1 MDIVNKYFNYKKKSL
16 TEYVNITYLDN
27 KAAKEYI
34 EAFLDTYI
42 NTYYY
47 HYLDAYYEKPV
58 TNINQGIIIKEMQAK
73 KLELSI
79 AVSADKTKMDLINY
93 SYSNVLIAVMID
105 LLDLSYLNKIQDFKD
120 ALQSSLVINSGLTQ
134 ITDDMIDKL
143 GTLVKENVLKE
154 RKFFSE
160 LKNDSFYI
168 KYYNY
173 ISDINNCKVSLEYNI
188 EQLEKNYRK
197 TVLDKNYEDNRLS
210 LERLKT
216 TINLFSTD
224 LLYKILSNKPLKNY
238 FIDLPLFGIKK
249 KKDLEELISSFD
261 NPKVKDNIVFI
272 INYNDYI
279 SNKSLFKGLNKYKFA
294 ILVDFSKVISIEKR
308 LTEIEEFDLFRYV
321 IVDGVKSKDYQFVEN
336 FVIKG
341 KEKFTN
347 ELIET

>member
-34 EAFLDTYI
+34 EAFLDIYI

-224 LLYKILSNKPLKNY
+224 LLYIILLIYHYLVLRKRKI
-238 FIDLPLFGIKK
+238 
-249 KKDLEELISSFD
+249 
-261 NPKVKDNIVFI
+261 
-272 INYNDYI
+272 
-279 SNKSLFKGLNKYKFA
+279 
-294 ILVDFSKVISIEKR
+294 
-308 LTEIEEFDLFRYV
+308 
-321 IVDGVKSKDYQFVEN
+321 
-336 FVIKG
+336 
-341 KEKFTN
+341 
-347 ELIET
+347 

>member
-1 MDIVNKYFNYKKKSL
+1 MDVVNKFFDYKKKSL
-16 TEYVNITYLDN
+16 SEYVNIVYIDS
-27 KAAKEYI
+27 KDAKEYI
-34 EAFLDTYI
+34 EAFIDTYI

-47 HYLDAYYEKPV
+47 HYLDAYYDKPV

-79 AVSADKTKMDLINY
+79 SVSADKIKTDLINY
-93 SYSNVLIAVMID
+93 SYSNVLIAIMID

-154 RKFFSE
+154 KKFFSE
-160 LKNDSFYI
+160 LKSDSFAI
-168 KYYNY
+168 KYYTY
-173 ISDINNCKVSLEYNI
+173 ISDTNKCKVALEYNI
-188 EQLEKNYRK
+188 DQLEKNYRK
-197 TVLDKNYEDNRLS
+197 VVLDKNFDDSRLS
-210 LERLKT
+210 LDRLKT
-216 TINLFSTD
+216 TINLFSID
-224 LLYKILSNKPLKNY
+224 LLYKVLNHVQLKNY
-238 FIDLPLFGIKK
+238 FIDLPLVDIKK
-249 KKDLEELISSFD
+249 KNLEELINSFS
-261 NPKVKDNIVFI
+261 NPKIKDNIVFV
-272 INYNDYI
+272 INYNDYV
-279 SNKSLFKGLNKYKFA
+279 SNKSLFKGFDKYKFA

-308 LTEIEEFDLFRYV
+308 LTEIEEFDLFRYI

-347 ELIET
+347 ELIEA